1 MDFLH
6 GVSSQF
12 ADARVRKCVW
22 MSGSIAS
29 YLFAGITLACF
40 ELLGALFVPKAQFT
54 KQALR
59 LWGNYCLSCGWQVR
73 VVPSS
78 VRAFP
83 NDQPL
88 FACSEIFLGIS
99 LRRRAQMLV

>member
-59 LWGNYCLSCGWQVR
+59 SLLVGQLLFELWLAGQSCSQ
-73 VVPSS
+73 
-78 VRAFP
+78 
-83 NDQPL
+83 
-88 FACSEIFLGIS
+88 LGQS
-99 LRRRAQMLV
+99 LPK